1 MHWIRRISGFRGG
14 GGIGCGISEEES
26 VSMMLASC
34 ASSCGIRSRAGLSRS
49 RSQEIDKISTPLEAD
64 LDQEDDEFR
73 EEGLRILRLCC
84 WVAKEQSDPR
94 RVMCIDY

>member
-1 MHWIRRISGFRGG
+1 MHWIRRIGGFRGG

-34 ASSCGIRSRAGLSRS
+34 ASSCGIRSRA
-49 RSQEIDKISTPLEAD
+49 ETPLEAD